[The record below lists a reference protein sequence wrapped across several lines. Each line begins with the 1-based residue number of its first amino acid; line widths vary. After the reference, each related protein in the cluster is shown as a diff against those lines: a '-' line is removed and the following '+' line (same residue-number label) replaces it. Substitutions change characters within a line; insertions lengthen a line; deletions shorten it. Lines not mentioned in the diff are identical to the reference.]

1 MKLEEAPDGERIF
14 VDANIFI
21 YHFSRLS
28 AECRSFL
35 RSYQEWKKRYAELSA
50 NHK

>member
-1 MKLEEAPDGERIF
+1 MKLEEVPDGGQIF

-28 AECRSFL
+28 AL
-35 RSYQEWKKRYAELSA
+35 LNIPGLTAYQPQDIS
-50 NHK
+50 